1 MVRIQTERQYE
12 ATCER
17 MEELLKIVGNDTP
30 SDNKDFIE
38 LDLISNLIADYEEEH
53 FPVKKS
59 DLIEVIKL
67 RMYEMDLNQ
76 THLST
81 LLGVSTSRVSEYLSG
96 KSEPTLSV
104 ARNISRKLN
113 ISASI
118 VLGV

>member
-1 MVRIQTERQYE
+1 MTKIETSVQYK

-17 MEELLKIVGNDTP
+17 MEELLKIVDNNTP
-30 SDNKDFIE
+30 SDNKDFVE

-53 FPVKKS
+53 FPVGKP

-76 THLST
+76 TKLSA
-81 LLGVSTSRVSEYLSG
+81 LLGVSKSRVSEYLTG
-96 KSEPTLSV
+96 KSEPTLQV
-104 ARNISRKLN
+104 ARNISQKLN
-113 ISASI
+113 ISPSI